1 LKNRF
6 TAVIATCQRESDEM
20 AEAAR
25 TLQDEKASTINDQLT
40 IN

>member
-1 LKNRF
+1 
-6 TAVIATCQRESDEM
+6 VIATCQREIDEM